1 VHPTITST
9 QNPKIRQ
16 LAALEKSRERRR
28 QGLFL
33 VEGLREIAH
42 ALRTGYEVV
51 SIFYPEHGFDTLV
64 DALPEQP
71 HEEWLIPVS
80 KGIFEKITYRSQTAG
95 ALALMRTRSLGLK
108 SLEVAAVPLILVV
121 ESVEKPGNLGALLR
135 TADAAG
141 VDAVIVCDALADP
154 YNPNVV
160 RSSVGALFT
169 CQIAVSTSDEAIA
182 WLNERNIPVYTTH
195 LQAAVPYYQ
204 PDYRKGAALVL
215 GTEATGVSDAWV
227 SASAQSV
234 IIPMY
239 GRVDSMNVSA
249 AAAVVIFEAVRQ
261 RKASNAG

>member
-1 VHPTITST
+1 MHPTITST

-16 LAALEKSRERRR
+16 LATLEKPRERRR

-42 ALRTGYEVV
+42 ALRAGYEVV
-51 SIFYPEHGFDTLV
+51 SIFYPEHHFDTLI
-64 DALPEQP
+64 ATLPEKP
-71 HEEWLIPVS
+71 EEEWLIPVS
-80 KGIFEKITYRSQTAG
+80 KIIFEKITYRSQTAG
-95 ALALMRTRSLGLK
+95 ALAMMRTKSLSLPGLK
-108 SLEVAAVPLILVV
+108 VPESPLILVV

-160 RSSVGALFT
+160 RSSVGALFACNVALAGT
-169 CQIAVSTSDEAIA
+169 DEAIA
-182 WLNERNIPVYTTH
+182 WLKERNIPVYTTH
-195 LQAAVPYYQ
+195 LQAAVPYYE
-204 PDYRKGAALVL
+204 PDYRNGAALVL
-215 GTEATGVSDAWV
+215 GAEATGVSEAWV

-261 RKASNAG
+261 RKAAKAD